1 MDVRNMALLWGLLLL
16 SLSALHSHPRLP
28 LAHAIEQQHLSLDK
42 AVDLKNLKSGGDEEP
57 ALPGAIPSPPNAK
70 LADTWETY
78 GTSPSISTSP
88 ETGDEES
95 PGDKATAGAVSCH
108 EQEPSGKIS
117 SEEGEGEEKNCDLT
131 WKKSQKLANGLMRF
145 SIDLLR
151 EVQQESNGN
160 VILSPLSIALA
171 LSNLALGAA
180 NETEKHLLEAMHL
193 DSMPCLHHMLSSL
206 RRRLAGA
213 MLSLA
218 SRVYLQKGFEVKEKF
233 LEESEKFYGA
243 KPMTLSGSSEDDLTA
258 INKWVKEATN
268 GQIPAFLQ
276 QLPGDTVMLLLNA
289 IHFHG
294 FWRNKFDASF
304 TAPDAFHLDDDFVVS
319 VEMMKA
325 QRYPLSWFTLES
337 QDIQV
342 AKFPFKGNM
351 SFVVIV
357 PNQYT
362 WNTSHVLENFP
373 YGQLCRLFPK
383 EVPTTVKIPKIKL
396 DYHLELNSVL
406 SRMGLQE
413 LFASPNLQKISDE
426 PLFVSSVQ
434 HQSTMELKEDGVEAS
449 AATGVMISRSLSA
462 FSLDRPFIFFI
473 FEEEI
478 GIPLFIGIVK
488 NPNPNAAPQMKEL
501 KDLPGATD
509 DNEYP
514 MPK

>member
-1 MDVRNMALLWGLLLL
+1 MVLLWGLLLL

-28 LAHAIEQQHLSLDK
+28 LAHAVEQQHLSSDK
-42 AVDLKNLKSGGDEEP
+42 AVDLKNLKSGGDEES
-57 ALPGAIPSPPNAK
+57 ALPEAIPTLLDAK

-78 GTSPSISTSP
+78 GTTPSISTSA
-88 ETGDEES
+88 ETEEEES

-108 EQEPSGKIS
+108 EQEPSGKTLS
-117 SEEGEGEEKNCDLT
+117 SEEEGEGEEESCDIT

-145 SIDLLR
+145 STDLLR
-151 EVQQESNGN
+151 EVQQESNGNN

-180 NETEKHLLEAMHL
+180 NQTEKRLLEAMHL
-193 DSMPCLHHMLSSL
+193 ESVPCLHHMLSSL

-213 MLSLA
+213 TLSLA
-218 SRVYLQKGFEVKEKF
+218 SRVYLQKGYEVKEEF

-243 KPMTLSGSSEDDLTA
+243 KPVTLSGSSEDDLTA

-268 GQIPAFLQ
+268 GQIPTFLQ

-304 TAPDAFHLDDDFVVS
+304 TAPDAFHLSDDFVVS

-337 QDIQV
+337 QDI
-342 AKFPFKGNM
+342 
-351 SFVVIV
+351 
-357 PNQYT
+357 QYT

-383 EVPTTVKIPKIKL
+383 EVPTTVKIPKITL
-396 DYHLELNSVL
+396 DYQLELNSVL
-406 SRMGLQE
+406 SHMGLQE
-413 LFASPNLQKISDE
+413 LFISPNLQKISDE
-426 PLFVSSVQ
+426 PLFVSSIQ

-462 FSLDRPFIFFI
+462 FSIDRPFIFI
-473 FEEEI
+473 LFEEEM
-478 GIPLFIGIVK
+478 GIPLFIGSVK
-488 NPNPNAAPQMKEL
+488 NPNPNAAPQVKEL
-501 KDLPGATD
+501 QDLPDATD
-509 DNEYP
+509 DNEYT